1 MQRLYLWSLFL
12 WIWILAGM
20 LYSQVPPTLSYQGML
35 TGSGDEAVEDG
46 IYEMHFSL
54 YTETEP
60 STSLWSET
68 RGVTVVNGVFNVILG
83 TVNPLDLPFDEQYYL
98 GIAIG
103 NEEELSPRIAL
114 TSSAYSFRT
123 GSIDDGQVVKSINE
137 LKDDIVLEAGE
148 NVSIT
153 EDENKIIISATSN
166 GGTGTITQINAG
178 EGLTGG
184 GSEGEVTLAVDEEGI
199 TSGKLA
205 NAAVTTSKIEDEAV
219 TQEKIHP
226 DVSLPISGTAGGDLT
241 GTYPDPEIAEGAVT
255 PDKIASGAVDLG
267 SDKVTGTLGV
277 SGGGTG
283 AASAA
288 DARTNL
294 GLGTLATRNT
304 VGTSHI
310 ENGAVTQEKI
320 GPDVSLPI
328 SGSAGGD
335 LTGTYPDPEI
345 AEGAVTP
352 DKIASGAVDLG
363 SDKVTGTLGVSGGGT
378 GAASAADA
386 RTNLGLGTLATR
398 NTVETS
404 QIDEGAVTQ
413 EKIGPDVSLPI
424 SGSAGGDLTGTYPD
438 PEINER
444 AVTTDKIAD
453 EAITTD
459 KIAPNID
466 IITSGDIQARSIYGK
481 SNHTS
486 GIHYGVHGESP
497 SSSGRGVFGHVPNP
511 AGATY
516 GVYGLSE
523 SAFGT
528 GVYGRATTFRG
539 VWGSVSS
546 PEGYAGYFEG
556 GRNYFGGKVGVG
568 INDPL
573 EMLDVN
579 GGIRLGNTTDLND
592 GTIRWSGT
600 DFEGRKSG
608 SWVSLTQLEFLRIL
622 PDEVDPN
629 RAPRV
634 IAGHPSNGA
643 GSASSGT
650 VIAGGGE
657 HNLSNTAS
665 SAHYATISGGADNKV
680 VMWQYT
686 VIGGGLSNRNFG
698 GFSTISGGR
707 NNITGNQNDPTLFSG
722 EYSTISGGRQNLA
735 QGHYSIIP
743 GGHLN
748 STLGDYSFAAGR
760 RAKAVHNG
768 SFVWADG
775 TNADF
780 TSTGVNQFLIRAGGG
795 VGIGTNNPGGF
806 MFSVNG
812 TAAKPGGGSWSN
824 FSDKRLK
831 RDIKQIEPGIL
842 DHLLTLRGYTFEYLA
857 HAIENRLALPG
868 RQVGLIAQEVA
879 DVFPEWVDTDDEG
892 YLYITERGTTALFIE
907 ALRELRIEKDT
918 QIESLHTKLEEKD
931 NRIHDL
937 ERRIESLESIINE
950 NFVLKAKQKF

>member
-1 MQRLYLWSLFL
+1 MSSLRFTVTMIL
-12 WIWILAGM
+12 LILAASIA
-20 LYSQVPPTLSYQGML
+20 YSQIPPTLSYQGML
-35 TGSGDEAVEDG
+35 TGSDDEAVEDG
-46 IYEMHFSL
+46 IYEIHFNL
-54 YTETEP
+54 YGETEP

-68 RGVTVVNGVFNVILG
+68 QNVTIVKGIFNVLLG
-83 TVNPLDLPFDEQYYL
+83 TVTPLDLPFDEQYYL

-103 NEEELSPRIAL
+103 NEDELSPRIAL

-123 GSIDDGQVVKSINE
+123 RSIDDGQVVKSINE
-137 LKDDIVLEAGE
+137 LRDDIVLEAGE

-153 EDENKIIISATSN
+153 EDENKIIISATSS

-184 GSEGEVTLAVDEEGI
+184 GSEGEVTLAVDDGGI

-205 NAAVTTSKIEDEAV
+205 NGAVTTSKIEDEAV

-267 SDKVTGTLGV
+267 SDKVTGTLEI
-277 SGGGTG
+277 SRGGTG
-283 AASAA
+283 AATAA
-288 DARTNL
+288 N
-294 GLGTLATRNT
+294 
-304 VGTSHI
+304 
-310 ENGAVTQEKI
+310 
-320 GPDVSLPI
+320 
-328 SGSAGGD
+328 
-335 LTGTYPDPEI
+335 
-345 AEGAVTP
+345 
-352 DKIASGAVDLG
+352 
-363 SDKVTGTLGVSGGGT
+363 
-378 GAASAADA
+378 A

-404 QIDEGAVTQ
+404 HIEEGAVTQ
-413 EKIGPDVSLPI
+413 EKIHPDVSMPI
-424 SGSAGGDLTGTYPD
+424 SGTAGGDLTGTYPNPQIAD
-438 PEINER
+438 NVIIG
-444 AVTTDKIAD
+444 TKIALPL
-453 EAITTD
+453 TLT
-459 KIAPNID
+459 NNS
-466 IITSGDIQARSIYGK
+466 TSALLVDSDF
-481 SNHTS
+481 
-486 GIHYGVHGESP
+486 GVYGESNVAEGIGVYGNATAED
-497 SSSGRGVFGHVPNP
+497 SYSTGVRGVSVNGNGVFGLSDNGVGVFGRTNSPN
-511 AGATY
+511 
-516 GVYGLSE
+516 
-523 SAFGT
+523 
-528 GVYGRATTFRG
+528 
-539 VWGSVSS
+539 
-546 PEGYAGYFEG
+546 GYAGIFQGDRSTFEG
-556 GRNYFGGKVGVG
+556 NLGVG
-568 INDPL
+568 TYNPNEKLHVAGAIL
-573 EMLDVN
+573 
-579 GGIRLGNTTDLND
+579 IGNTDASNS
-592 GTIRWSGT
+592 GTIRWTGA
-600 DFEGRKSG
+600 DFEGRKG
-608 SWVSLTQLEFLRIL
+608 DEWVSLTRLEFLRIL

-629 RAPRV
+629 RAPRI
-634 IAGHPSNGA
+634 IAGHPSNAA

-707 NNITGNQNDPTLFSG
+707 NNTTGNHNDPTLFSG

-806 MFSVNG
+806 MLAVNG

-892 YLYITERGTTALFIE
+892 YFVVTERGTTALFVE
-907 ALRELRIEKDT
+907 ALRELRKEKDG
-918 QIESLHTKLEEKD
+918 ELEILNNRLSDKN
-931 NRIHDL
+931 NRIHEL
-937 ERRIESLESIINE
+937 EHRIESLENLLRE
-950 NFVLKAKQKF
+950 NFILNAKQDF